1 MFNDKMAES
10 IDIREEENANEETK
24 LEPDT
29 TNDAAVTDTVATE
42 SVNINVASASGFA

>member
-29 TNDAAVTDTVATE
+29 NDGAVTDTVATE